1 MSPLHRMARSRHKPV
16 PLPSVEPSVVVIW
29 RVMSLAMPMAT
40 ILRQIGR
47 AHGKSSRQAHQCR
60 KTFACWSAGMPYS
73 RMPLGIRLLGSAE
86 CRAGHANGTDTVD
99 HSGASHAGWSAAA
112 AWHGERAAV
121 QPAQSAKCQPRRH
134 LLGHRGT
141 TGYRRRSMRKQPRC
155 WRLYCPRQLGAVRW
169 IPGQDSGGWWLADAV
184 RTGLARGSVR
194 GRDFSR
200 PTQPIGQIRRPWL
213 HLYVQSWAHR
223 AMTVGPAVGM
233 AG

>member
-1 MSPLHRMARSRHKPV
+1 MVNRLVKPINVARLFVLVCGHALFPHASRH
-16 PLPSVEPSVVVIW
+16 SVA
-29 RVMSLAMPMAT
+29 R
-40 ILRQIGR
+40 
-47 AHGKSSRQAHQCR
+47 
-60 KTFACWSAGMPYS
+60 
-73 RMPLGIRLLGSAE
+73 E
-86 CRAGHANGTDTVD
+86 CRMSCWTRHGTDTVD
-99 HSGASHAGWSAAA
+99 HSAPVMPAGLPPPLGMETCS
-112 AWHGERAAV
+112 RSN
-121 QPAQSAKCQPRRH
+121 PPSPQSVSRDGTT
-134 LLGHRGT
+134 GHRGT

-223 AMTVGPAVGM
+223 ATDGWSGVARLGRRKADGAYPRQTLLAPIVAKLPSSVSLGAVGY
-233 AG
+233 AVRRFAQRGT